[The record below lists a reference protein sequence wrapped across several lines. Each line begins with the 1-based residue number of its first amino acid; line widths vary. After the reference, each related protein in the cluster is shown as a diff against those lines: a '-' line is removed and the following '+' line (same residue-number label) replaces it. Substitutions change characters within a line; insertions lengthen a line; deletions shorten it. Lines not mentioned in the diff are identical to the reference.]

1 MRIAFIGPIG
11 SGKTTMSRTMARY
24 NGGEVFS
31 FAEPLKLEVANFI
44 LENVSQNIENKY
56 PKTAFN
62 IYNKIPNS
70 AIEDIKSLPTR
81 NNILRT
87 LQDPIKK
94 QDFRKLLQWWGTE
107 FRRKKN
113 ENYWVDRMNDKISL
127 IPNFV
132 NIFVDDCRFSNESE
146 YLKENQFLFFG
157 LEANPDFPEEPQRDS
172 HASEIDW
179 KTFEVDTI
187 LPWGEVKDRLQAIA
201 SFVK

>member
-44 LENVSQNIENKY
+44 LENVSENIENKY

-127 IPNFV
+127 IP
-132 NIFVDDCRFSNESE
+132 
-146 YLKENQFLFFG
+146 
-157 LEANPDFPEEPQRDS
+157 
-172 HASEIDW
+172 
-179 KTFEVDTI
+179 
-187 LPWGEVKDRLQAIA
+187 KDRKSTRLN
-201 SFVK
+201 SSHT